1 MRLYV
6 EGGIKSTATI
16 DGNMKVLYQRDDQAV
31 GAYQKPNW
39 RYHMSLTG
47 TAYAGKT
54 KTIPIDILRQLC
66 GKQDG
71 CEVRL
76 GMTRWDAPS
85 QTEAGSHSVVLYYAP
100 SISGDSRPDNTTP
113 ASGQLDGGAH
123 RTTRKGSSETASRS
137 TSSIFGTP
145 AY

>member
-1 MRLYV
+1 
-6 EGGIKSTATI
+6 
-16 DGNMKVLYQRDDQAV
+16 
-31 GAYQKPNW
+31 
-39 RYHMSLTG
+39 MSLTG

-85 QTEAGSHSVVLYYAP
+85 QTEAGSRVVVLYYAP

-113 ASGQLDGGAH
+113 AQWAAGRWRTSNDKEGIIGDGVTKHVLDIWDTCILTDGSYDKFATWETSQPDCKCWSG
-123 RTTRKGSSETASRS
+123 T
-137 TSSIFGTP
+137 GTNTPIAP
-145 AY
+145 ANSP